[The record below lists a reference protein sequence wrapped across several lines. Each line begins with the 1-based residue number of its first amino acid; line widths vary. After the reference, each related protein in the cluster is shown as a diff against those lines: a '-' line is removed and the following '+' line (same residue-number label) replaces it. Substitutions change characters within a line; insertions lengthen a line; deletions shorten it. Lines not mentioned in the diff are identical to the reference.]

1 MASNALDKLSKVLAL
16 ADSGHDGEAMAALR
30 TARNLLDGDGVSL
43 SEVLRT
49 ALDERSPEF
58 VKVRG
63 GVVATLQKD
72 VLALQTQVRDL
83 QRQLRERQ
91 QDVHYWKKLAEEN
104 AAIFKKAA
112 SDKARFEGL
121 TKNAMLRLADILR
134 EMEEETETKT
144 R

>member
-1 MASNALDKLSKVLAL
+1 MASSALDKLSKVLAL
-16 ADSGHDGEAMAALR
+16 ADSGHDGEALAAFR

-72 VLALQTQVRDL
+72 VLALQTKVRDL

-104 AAIFKKAA
+104 AAGLKKAA
-112 SDKARFEGL
+112 SDKACFEGL